1 MFTFWALRWSGRGEE
16 TFKIDVYGTQGSL
29 PRIYMALWRLSTEL
43 TDSWN
48 RNISHLV
55 LLLKRNAASLEL
67 RYIAIQNTSSSA
79 RTVQLAKARATAFS
93 ARHFK
98 VPPTASVF
106 ACLCCFYYP
115 GNQPVRSRTQHS
127 NHDNTT
133 ISKY

>member
-1 MFTFWALRWSGRGEE
+1 MFTFWALRWSGHGEE
-16 TFKIDVYGTQGSL
+16 TFKIGVYGTQGSL

-93 ARHFK
+93 ARHLK
-98 VPPTASVF
+98 
-106 ACLCCFYYP
+106 YHR
-115 GNQPVRSRTQHS
+115 QPVSSRAFVVVIIREHNTNTTQHS
-127 NHDNTT
+127 NNDNTT